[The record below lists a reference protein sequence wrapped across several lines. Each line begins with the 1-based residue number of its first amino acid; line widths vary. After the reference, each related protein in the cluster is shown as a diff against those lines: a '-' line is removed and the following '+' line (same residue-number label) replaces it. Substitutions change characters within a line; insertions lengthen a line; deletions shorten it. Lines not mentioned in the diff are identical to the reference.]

1 MAVLIRNRDVFG
13 LCQGQHPYLDYYIY
27 SSFTENPS
35 NQCLIHS
42 KQDCMN
48 CLNSCV
54 DAFAGGSCCD
64 VWWCFWNPTWRIIPF
79 SKWLITMI
87 SKSPNWGCSPS
98 KWPKWL
104 VNGGVTTYLPTGMIL
119 QVCESVLCYCCLLSC
134 SRSGNNTTL
143 LLYGARTMDTI
154 FWALWWQGWQPC
166 KIHDIPVIW
175 RKEKDEVKWIEQHF

>member
-1 MAVLIRNRDVFG
+1 MGQWCIGDYIYCSRIIVKHCKVPYQTTSIMESKSFLFFFFMAQVVWGICLLQKCMVVLIRNRDVFD

-79 SKWLITMI
+79 SKWLITMV
-87 SKSPNWGCSPS
+87 SKSPTWGCSPS
-98 KWPKWL
+98 KWRIKGSE
-104 VNGGVTTYLPTGMIL
+104 NGGVTTYLPTGMIL
-119 QVCESVLCYCCLLSC
+119 QVCESVLCYCCLL
-134 SRSGNNTTL
+134 
-143 LLYGARTMDTI
+143 
-154 FWALWWQGWQPC
+154 
-166 KIHDIPVIW
+166 
-175 RKEKDEVKWIEQHF
+175 

>member
-1 MAVLIRNRDVFG
+1 MSLTCVR
-13 LCQGQHPYLDYYIY
+13 GQHPYLDYYIY

-104 VNGGVTTYLPTGMIL
+104 VNGGGYY
-119 QVCESVLCYCCLLSC
+119 VLTNWDDPPSMWI
-134 SRSGNNTTL
+134 GAL
-143 LLYGARTMDTI
+143 LLLLVVLFQVR
-154 FWALWWQGWQPC
+154 
-166 KIHDIPVIW
+166 
-175 RKEKDEVKWIEQHF
+175 EQHNAIVVWSQNHGYHLLGSLMARLATL